1 MKSHVEKIIEL
12 VKWIPPKD
20 IPYANTFIER
30 RDFES
35 LRDLVKSDIVILRRK
50 RNEHLSEQIEMLI
63 QMKAEIDS
71 YLLLLGLDE
80 GDTANFWE

>member
-20 IPYANTFIER
+20 ISYANNFIEK

-50 RNEHLSEQIEMLI
+50 RNGNHMEQIEMLI

>member
-12 VKWIPPKD
+12 VKWIPSKD
-20 IPYANTFIER
+20 IPYATSFIEK

-50 RNEHLSEQIEMLI
+50 RREDLSEQIEMLI

-71 YLLLLGLDE
+71 YLLLLGLVE
-80 GDTANFWE
+80 GDVANFW

>member
-1 MKSHVEKIIEL
+1 MKKHVEKINEM

-20 IPYANTFIER
+20 IPYANNFIEK

-50 RNEHLSEQIEMLI
+50 KDESLMEQIEMLL

-71 YLLLLGLDE
+71 YLLLLGSDE
-80 GDTANFWE
+80 GDVANFW